1 MIVCRITGTVVCTQK
16 AEGLVGLKMQ
26 IVQPLN
32 LLTMKEDGTPF
43 VAVDAVGAGDGEIV
57 LVVSGSSARQTA
69 LTGNRPV
76 DATVTAIV
84 DTIDANHKTVFDRDA
99 GRRPV

>member
-1 MIVCRITGTVVCTQK
+1 MIVCRIAGTVVCTK
-16 AEGLVGLKMQ
+16 KDDNLVGLKMQ

-32 LLTMKEDGTPF
+32 LLTMQDDGAPL

-69 LTGNRPV
+69 VTGNRPV
-76 DATVTAIV
+76 DATITAIV
-84 DTIDANHKTVFDRDA
+84 DTIDANNKKVFDRYA
-99 GRRPV
+99 GRNQS